1 MAKPNSTTL
10 NAQLAAYRCLLDNA
24 RAMLKAAREA
34 RWEDLPELDVARNTC
49 MTRVREADL
58 VSTRPADIAAQTE
71 LIQSILDCDE
81 QTRHL
86 LHAWRE
92 ALSAMPGIPG
102 DQREPADAC
111 HNG

>member
-1 MAKPNSTTL
+1 MPKPDYTAL

-34 RWEDLPELDVARNTC
+34 RWDDLPDLDAARNGC

-86 LHAWRE
+86 LHVWRE
-92 ALSAMPGIPG
+92 ALSTTPGVLG